1 MIADITKASPNIRKS
16 LHYNFKKVE
25 KGQAE
30 ILMAKN
36 LPSSLPLTEEDV
48 FKEMMCRIPT
58 GIRTRNLSFHISLNP
73 DPSEKID
80 DETFRKMAEDYMQ
93 AMGYGEQ
100 PYIVFLH
107 HDIERT
113 HIHIVSTRVD
123 ALGNKINDSNE
134 RYRSQKIVEQLEK
147 KYHLLETPKRKRAER
162 QQALRKPEKVSYQN
176 SDVKAQVAAVVRYVL
191 KYGTFQTIGELN
203 VLLGLFNVAA
213 EVTKTEHNGKTY
225 DGIVY
230 VPTDEE
236 GNKIGTPIPS
246 KDLGRGTGIHA
257 VQYVMKKCA
266 KLAQPYLPVLKESIQ
281 DAMRGNPDLRVFS
294 QRMDRKGI
302 LFIPRIND
310 SGRIYGVTF
319 LFKDKLVAIN
329 GSQLGKQFSANIF
342 NSYFHGELSG
352 NPFVLTDEQYRSAFG
367 QNKPAVT
374 DAPFAWKDGWQDLR
388 DLSPIDSLA
397 NMLSSSENEYENQQE
412 EYELQ
417 HNIRRSTRKKRRRKI
432 NR

>member
-48 FKEMMCRIPT
+48 FKEMMGRIPT

-73 DPSEKID
+73 DPSERID

-134 RYRSQKIVEQLEK
+134 RYRSQKIVEQLER

-162 QQALRKPEKVSYQN
+162 QQTLRKPEKVNYKN
-176 SDVKAQVAAVVRYVL
+176 ADVKAQVAAAVRYIL
-191 KYGTFQTIGELN
+191 KYGTFQTLGELN
-203 VLLGLFNVAA
+203 VLLGQFNVAA
-213 EVTKTEHNGKTY
+213 EMTKTVYKGKTY
-225 DGIVY
+225 EGIVY
-230 VPTDEE
+230 VPTDDT
-236 GNKIGTPIPS
+236 GTKIGSPVAS
-246 KDLGRGTGIHA
+246 KDLGRGTGLHA
-257 VQYVMKKCA
+257 VRYAMKKSR
-266 KLAQPYLPVLKESIQ
+266 KQVLPYLPVLKEAIQ
-281 DAMRGNPDLRVFS
+281 SSMNGSPDIKVFS
-294 QRMDRKGI
+294 QRMERKGI

-319 LFKDKLVAIN
+319 LFKDKQVAIN
-329 GSQLGKQFSANIF
+329 GSQLGKQFSANLF
-342 NSYFHGELSG
+342 NSYFKQELNG
-352 NPFVLTDEQYRSAFG
+352 NPFILSDVQYRSAFG
-367 QNKPAVT
+367 QRGPSDHT
-374 DAPFAWKDGWQDLR
+374 TPFAWQDMT
-388 DLSPIDSLA
+388 DLSPIDTLA
-397 NMLSSSENEYENQQE
+397 SMFSSTENEYEE
-412 EYELQ
+412 ATAEYELQ
-417 HNIRRSTRKKRRRKI
+417 HNIKRSTRKKRKRKI

>member
-36 LPSSLPLTEEDV
+36 LPSSLPFTEEDV
-48 FKEMMCRIPT
+48 FKEMMSRIPT

-134 RYRSQKIVEQLEK
+134 RYRSQKIVEQLER
-147 KYHLLETPKRKRAER
+147 KYHLLETPKRKREER
-162 QQALRKPEKVSYQN
+162 QQTLRKPEKVNYKN
-176 SDVKAQVAAVVRYVL
+176 ADVKAQVAAAVRYIL
-191 KYGTFQTIGELN
+191 KYGTFQTLGELN
-203 VLLGLFNVAA
+203 VLLGQFNVAA
-213 EVTKTEHNGKTY
+213 EMTKTVYKGKTY
-225 DGIVY
+225 EGIVY
-230 VPTDEE
+230 VPTDDT
-236 GNKIGTPIPS
+236 GTKIGSPVAS
-246 KDLGRGTGIHA
+246 KDLGRGTGLHA
-257 VQYVMKKCA
+257 VRYAMKKSR
-266 KLAQPYLPVLKESIQ
+266 KQVLPYLPILKEAIQ
-281 DAMRGNPDLRVFS
+281 DSMKGNPDMKVFS
-294 QRMDRKGI
+294 QRMERKGI

-310 SGRIYGVTF
+310 SGRTYGVTF
-319 LFKDKLVAIN
+319 LLKDKQVAIN
-329 GSQLGKQFSANIF
+329 GSQLGKQFSANLF
-342 NSYFHGELSG
+342 NSYFKRELNG
-352 NPFVLTDEQYRSAFG
+352 NPFILSDVQYRSAFG
-367 QNKPAVT
+367 QRGPSDHT
-374 DAPFAWKDGWQDLR
+374 TPFAWQDMT
-388 DLSPIDSLA
+388 DLSPIDTLA
-397 NMLSSSENEYENQQE
+397 NMFSSTENEYEE
-412 EYELQ
+412 ATAEYELQ
-417 HNIRRSTRKKRRRKI
+417 HNIKRSTRKKRKRKI

>member
-48 FKEMMCRIPT
+48 FKEMMGRIPT

-80 DETFRKMAEDYMQ
+80 DETFRKIAEDYMQ

-134 RYRSQKIVEQLEK
+134 RYRSQKIVEQLER
-147 KYHLLETPKRKRAER
+147 KYHLLETPKRKREER
-162 QQALRKPEKVSYQN
+162 QQTLRKPEKVNYKN

-203 VLLGLFNVAA
+203 VLLGQYNVAA
-213 EVTKTEHNGKTY
+213 EITKTVYKGKTY
-225 DGIVY
+225 EGIVY
-230 VPTDEE
+230 VPTDSA
-236 GNKIGTPIPS
+236 GTKIGSPVPS
-246 KDLGRGTGIHA
+246 KDLGRGTGLHA
-257 VQYVMKKCA
+257 VQYAMKKSR
-266 KLAQPYLPVLKESIQ
+266 KQVLPYLPVLKEAIQ
-281 DAMRGNPDLRVFS
+281 SSMKGSPDIKVFS
-294 QRMDRKGI
+294 QRMERKGI

-310 SGRIYGVTF
+310 SGRIYGITF
-319 LFKDKLVAIN
+319 LLKDKQVAIN
-329 GSQLGKQFSANIF
+329 GSQLGKQFSANLF
-342 NSYFHGELSG
+342 NSYFTGELRG
-352 NPFVLTDEQYRSAFG
+352 NPFILSDEQYRSTFR
-367 QNKPAVT
+367 QREPFDHT
-374 DAPFAWKDGWQDLR
+374 TPFAWQDIT
-388 DLSPIDSLA
+388 DLSPIDTLA
-397 NMLSSSENEYENQQE
+397 NMFSSSENEYENQQE

-417 HNIRRSTRKKRRRKI
+417 HNIKRSTRKKRRRKI

>member
-30 ILMAKN
+30 ILMTKN

-48 FKEMMCRIPT
+48 FKEMMGRIPT

-134 RYRSQKIVEQLEK
+134 RYRSQKIVEQLERT
-147 KYHLLETPKRKRAER
+147 YHLLETPKRKREER
-162 QQALRKPEKVSYQN
+162 QQTLRKPEKVNYKN

-203 VLLGLFNVAA
+203 VLLGQYNVAA
-213 EVTKTEHNGKTY
+213 EITKTVYKGKTY
-225 DGIVY
+225 EGIVY
-230 VPTDEE
+230 VPTDSA
-236 GNKIGTPIPS
+236 GTKIGSPVPS
-246 KDLGRGTGIHA
+246 KDLGRGTGLHA
-257 VQYVMKKCA
+257 VRYAMKKSR
-266 KLAQPYLPVLKESIQ
+266 KQVLPYLPVLKEAIQ
-281 DAMRGNPDLRVFS
+281 SSMNGSPDIKVFS
-294 QRMDRKGI
+294 QRMERKGI

-319 LFKDKLVAIN
+319 LFKDKQVAIN
-329 GSQLGKQFSANIF
+329 GSQLGKQFSANLF
-342 NSYFHGELSG
+342 NSYFKRELNG
-352 NPFVLTDEQYRSAFG
+352 NPFILSDVQYRSAFG
-367 QNKPAVT
+367 QRGPSDHT
-374 DAPFAWKDGWQDLR
+374 TPFAWQDIT
-388 DLSPIDSLA
+388 DLSPIDTLA
-397 NMLSSSENEYENQQE
+397 NMFSSTENEYEE
-412 EYELQ
+412 ATAEYELQ
-417 HNIRRSTRKKRRRKI
+417 HNIKRSTRKKKRRKI

>member
-48 FKEMMCRIPT
+48 FKEMMGRIPT

-134 RYRSQKIVEQLEK
+134 RYRSQKIVEQLERT
-147 KYHLLETPKRKRAER
+147 YHLLETPKRKREER
-162 QQALRKPEKVSYQN
+162 QQTLRKPEKVNYKN

-203 VLLGLFNVAA
+203 VLLGQYNVAA
-213 EVTKTEHNGKTY
+213 EITKTVYKGKTY
-225 DGIVY
+225 EGIVY
-230 VPTDEE
+230 VPTDSA
-236 GNKIGTPIPS
+236 GTKIGSPVPS
-246 KDLGRGTGIHA
+246 KDLGRGTGLHA
-257 VQYVMKKCA
+257 VQYAMKKSR
-266 KLAQPYLPVLKESIQ
+266 KQVLPYLPVLKEAIQ
-281 DAMRGNPDLRVFS
+281 SSMNGSPDIKVFS
-294 QRMDRKGI
+294 QRMERKGI

-319 LFKDKLVAIN
+319 LFKDKQVAIN
-329 GSQLGKQFSANIF
+329 GSQLGKQFSANLF
-342 NSYFHGELSG
+342 NSYFKRELNG
-352 NPFVLTDEQYRSAFG
+352 NPFILSDVQYRSAFG
-367 QNKPAVT
+367 QRGPSDHT
-374 DAPFAWKDGWQDLR
+374 TPFAWQDMT

-417 HNIRRSTRKKRRRKI
+417 HNIKRSTRKKKRRKI

>member
-48 FKEMMCRIPT
+48 FKEMMGRIPT

-134 RYRSQKIVEQLEK
+134 RYRSQKIVEQLER

-162 QQALRKPEKVSYQN
+162 QQALRKPEKVSYQK

-230 VPTDEE
+230 VPTDEN

-266 KLAQPYLPVLKESIQ
+266 KLAQPYLPVLKEAIQ

-302 LFIPRIND
+302 LFIPRVND

-319 LFKDKLVAIN
+319 LFKDKQVAIN
-329 GSQLGKQFSANIF
+329 GSHLGKQFSANVF
-342 NSYFHGELSG
+342 NSYFKGELSG
-352 NPFVLTDEQYRSAFG
+352 NPFVLTDKQYQSTFG
-367 QNKPAVT
+367 QREPSDSST
-374 DAPFAWKDGWQDLR
+374 PFAWREGRDMP
-388 DLSPIDSLA
+388 DLSAIDTLA
-397 NMLSSSENEYENQQE
+397 NIFSSSENEYEE
-412 EYELQ
+412 TTAEYELQ
-417 HNIRRSTRKKRRRKI
+417 HNIRLSTRKKKKRKI

>member
-30 ILMAKN
+30 ILVAKN
-36 LPSSLPLTEEDV
+36 LPSSLPLTEENV
-48 FKEMMCRIPT
+48 FKEMMGRIPT

-134 RYRSQKIVEQLEK
+134 RYRSQRIVEQLER
-147 KYHLLETPKRKRAER
+147 KYHLLETPKRKREER
-162 QQALRKPEKVSYQN
+162 RQALRKPEKVNYKN
-176 SDVKAQVAAVVRYVL
+176 SDVKSQIASVVRYIL

-203 VLLGLFNVAA
+203 VLLGQYNVAA
-213 EVTKTEHNGKTY
+213 EITKTVYKGKTY
-225 DGIVY
+225 EGIVY
-230 VPTDEE
+230 VPTDDT
-236 GNKIGTPIPS
+236 GTKIGSPVAS
-246 KDLGRGTGIHA
+246 KELGRGTGLHA
-257 VQYVMKKCA
+257 VQYAIKKSRKQA
-266 KLAQPYLPVLKESIQ
+266 LPYLPILKEAIQ
-281 DAMRGNPDLRVFS
+281 DSMKGNPDMKVFS
-294 QRMDRKGI
+294 QRMERKGI
-302 LFIPRIND
+302 LFIPRVND
-310 SGRIYGVTF
+310 SGRIFGVTF
-319 LFKDKLVAIN
+319 LFKDKQVAIN
-329 GSQLGKQFSANIF
+329 GSHLGKQFSANVF
-342 NSYFHGELSG
+342 NSYFNGELRG
-352 NPFVLTDEQYRSAFG
+352 NPFILTEEQYHSTFG
-367 QNKPAVT
+367 QKEPSDST
-374 DAPFAWKDGWQDLR
+374 TPFAWREGRDMP
-388 DLSPIDSLA
+388 DLSAIDTLA
-397 NMLSSSENEYENQQE
+397 NMFSSSENEYEE
-412 EYELQ
+412 ATAEYELQ
-417 HNIRRSTRKKRRRKI
+417 HNIRLSTRKKKKRKI

>member
-30 ILMAKN
+30 ILIAKN
-36 LPSSLPLTEEDV
+36 LPSNLPLTEEGAYN
-48 FKEMMCRIPT
+48 EMMSRIPSGT
-58 GIRTRNLSFHISLNP
+58 RTRNISFHISLNP

-123 ALGNKINDSNE
+123 NLGQKINDSNE

-147 KYHLLETPKRKRAER
+147 KYHLIETPKRKQEER
-162 QQALRKPEKVSYQN
+162 NRSLRKPKKVNYKN
-176 SDVKAQVAAVVRYVL
+176 SDVKSQIAAAVRYIL

-203 VLLGLFNVAA
+203 VLLGQFNVAA
-213 EVTKTEHNGKTY
+213 EMTKTVYKGKTY
-225 DGIVY
+225 EGIVY
-230 VPTDEE
+230 VPTDDT
-236 GNKIGTPIPS
+236 GTKIGSPVPS
-246 KDLGRGTGIHA
+246 KDLGRGTGLHA
-257 VQYVMKKCA
+257 VQYAMKKSR
-266 KLAQPYLPVLKESIQ
+266 KQVLPYLPVLKEAIQ
-281 DAMRGNPDLRVFS
+281 DSMKGNPDMKVFS
-294 QRMDRKGI
+294 QRMERKGI

-310 SGRIYGVTF
+310 SGRIFGVTF
-319 LFKDKLVAIN
+319 LFKDKQVAIN
-329 GSQLGKQFSANIF
+329 GSQLGKQFSANLF
-342 NSYFHGELSG
+342 NSYFKGELSG
-352 NPFVLTDEQYRSAFG
+352 NPFILSNEQYHSAFG
-367 QNKPAVT
+367 KREPSDHT
-374 DAPFAWKDGWQDLR
+374 TPFAWQDMT
-388 DLSPIDSLA
+388 DLSPIDTMA
-397 NMLSSSENEYENQQE
+397 NMFSSTENEYEE
-412 EYELQ
+412 ATAEYELQ
-417 HNIRRSTRKKRRRKI
+417 HNIKRSTRKKRKRKI

>member
-36 LPSSLPLTEEDV
+36 LPASLPLTEEGIYN
-48 FKEMMCRIPT
+48 EMMIRIPSGT
-58 GIRTRNLSFHISLNP
+58 RTRNLSFHISLNP

-134 RYRSQKIVEQLEK
+134 RYRSQKIVEQLER
-147 KYHLLETPKRKRAER
+147 KYHLLETPKRKREER
-162 QQALRKPEKVSYQN
+162 QQTLRKPEKVNYKN

-191 KYGTFQTIGELN
+191 KFGTFQTLGELN
-203 VLLGLFNVAA
+203 VLLGQFNVAA
-213 EVTKTEHNGKTY
+213 EMTKTVYKGKTY
-225 DGIVY
+225 EGIVY
-230 VPTDEE
+230 VPTDDT
-236 GNKIGTPIPS
+236 GTKIGSPVAS
-246 KDLGRGTGIHA
+246 KDLGRGTGLHA
-257 VQYVMKKCA
+257 VRYAMKKSRKQA
-266 KLAQPYLPVLKESIQ
+266 LPYLPILKEAIQ
-281 DAMRGNPDLRVFS
+281 DSMKGNPDMKVFS
-294 QRMDRKGI
+294 QRMERKGI

-319 LFKDKLVAIN
+319 LFKDKQVAIN
-329 GSQLGKQFSANIF
+329 GSQLGKQFSANLF
-342 NSYFHGELSG
+342 NSYFKRELNG
-352 NPFVLTDEQYRSAFG
+352 NPFILSDVQYRSAFG
-367 QNKPAVT
+367 QRGPSDHT
-374 DAPFAWKDGWQDLR
+374 TPFAWQDMT

>member
-30 ILMAKN
+30 ILMTKN

-48 FKEMMCRIPT
+48 FKEMMGRIPT

-134 RYRSQKIVEQLEK
+134 RYRSQKIVEQLERT
-147 KYHLLETPKRKRAER
+147 YHLLETPKRKREER
-162 QQALRKPEKVSYQN
+162 QQTLRKPEKVNYKN
-176 SDVKAQVAAVVRYVL
+176 SDVKAQGAAVVRYVL

-203 VLLGLFNVAA
+203 VLLGQYNVAA
-213 EVTKTEHNGKTY
+213 EITKTVYKGKTY
-225 DGIVY
+225 EGIVY
-230 VPTDEE
+230 VPTDSA
-236 GNKIGTPIPS
+236 GTKIGSPVPS
-246 KDLGRGTGIHA
+246 KDLGRGTGLHA
-257 VQYVMKKCA
+257 VRYAMKKSR
-266 KLAQPYLPVLKESIQ
+266 KQVLPYLPVLKEAIQ
-281 DAMRGNPDLRVFS
+281 SSMNGSPDIKVFS
-294 QRMDRKGI
+294 QRMERKGI

-319 LFKDKLVAIN
+319 LFKDKQVAIN
-329 GSQLGKQFSANIF
+329 GSQLGKQFSANLF
-342 NSYFHGELSG
+342 NSYFKRELNG
-352 NPFVLTDEQYRSAFG
+352 NPFILSDVQYRSAFG
-367 QNKPAVT
+367 QRGPSDHT
-374 DAPFAWKDGWQDLR
+374 TPFAWQDMT
-388 DLSPIDSLA
+388 DLSPIDTLA
-397 NMLSSSENEYENQQE
+397 NMFSSTENEYEE
-412 EYELQ
+412 ATAEYELQ
-417 HNIRRSTRKKRRRKI
+417 HNIKRSTRKKKRRKI

>member
-48 FKEMMCRIPT
+48 FKEMMGRIPT

-134 RYRSQKIVEQLEK
+134 RYRSQKIVEQLER

-162 QQALRKPEKVSYQN
+162 QQALRKPEKVSYQK

-230 VPTDEE
+230 VPTDEN

-266 KLAQPYLPVLKESIQ
+266 KLAQPYLPVLKEAVQ

-302 LFIPRIND
+302 LFIPRVND

-319 LFKDKLVAIN
+319 LFKDKQVAIN
-329 GSQLGKQFSANIF
+329 GSHLGKQFSANVF
-342 NSYFHGELSG
+342 NSYFKGELSG
-352 NPFVLTDEQYRSAFG
+352 NPFVLTDKQYQSTFG
-367 QNKPAVT
+367 QREPSDSST
-374 DAPFAWKDGWQDLR
+374 PFAWREGRDMP
-388 DLSPIDSLA
+388 DLSAIDTLA
-397 NMLSSSENEYENQQE
+397 NIFSSSENEYEE
-412 EYELQ
+412 TTAEYELQ
-417 HNIRRSTRKKRRRKI
+417 HNIRLSTRKKKKRKI